1 MAISL
6 AQAKKLRPGRI
17 MYAIGQYNADGTAMR
32 AKVNGKVQTWK
43 TRPDEVK
50 IPYKRGMYEYGY
62 VTERDLRNF
71 TLKEPAARK
80 PKSRLV
86 RKGDLGR

>member
-6 AQAKKLRPGRI
+6 KQAKALKPGQI

-62 VTERDLRNF
+62 IRENDLKNFSLTE
-71 TLKEPAARK
+71 PPARK
-80 PKSRLV
+80 PAKKLV
-86 RKGDLGR
+86 RRR